1 MYLAHNTKR
10 LNLPGFFGV
19 FCQTVKYT
27 MTHEWTWRPA
37 TGLDVP
43 AIVAMAQHDFESEID
58 LIFQPDPIAY
68 ARNITQAIVTQF
80 YQPQQSLL
88 LVAYDPYSESYY
100 DPDHLIAYTW
110 ARPESAPWSDD
121 RMATVRIAHV
131 DLTLPVRARIR
142 LVQEMIGF
150 WETWAVESGH
160 PIVCSTTMRRDTAG
174 FLRVHAARGYDVR
187 GSIAYKRVIS
197 K

>member
-10 LNLPGFFGV
+10 LNLPRFFGR
-19 FCQTVKYT
+19 FCQTVKYS

-37 TGLDVP
+37 TGSDVP

-58 LIFQPDPIAY
+58 LIFEPDPIAY
-68 ARNITQAIVTQF
+68 ARNITQAVVTQF
-80 YQPQQSLL
+80 YQPHHSLL
-88 LVAYDPYSESYY
+88 LVARDNLGQ
-100 DPDHLIAYTW
+100 LIAYTW

-131 DLTLPVRARIR
+131 DLALPVRARIR

-160 PIVCSTTMRRDTAG
+160 PIVCSTTMRRDTTG
-174 FLRVHAARGYDVR
+174 FLRIHRARGYDV
-187 GSIAYKRVIS
+187 
-197 K
+197 